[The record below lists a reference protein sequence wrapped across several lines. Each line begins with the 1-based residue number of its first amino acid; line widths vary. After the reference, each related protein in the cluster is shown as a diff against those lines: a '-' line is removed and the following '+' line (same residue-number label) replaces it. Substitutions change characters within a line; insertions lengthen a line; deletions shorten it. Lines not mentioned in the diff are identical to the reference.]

1 MRCDCT
7 PAMHAALKD
16 PLVWPLLLL
25 RGHQSYNDG
34 PRVVVLELRDCSRP
48 GCGSTLAL
56 ELPSCPK

>member
-1 MRCDCT
+1 MICECT

-25 RGHQSYNDG
+25 RGHQSYDDG
-34 PRVVVLELRDCSRP
+34 PRTVTLELRDCARP

-56 ELPSCPK
+56 EVTTWPK